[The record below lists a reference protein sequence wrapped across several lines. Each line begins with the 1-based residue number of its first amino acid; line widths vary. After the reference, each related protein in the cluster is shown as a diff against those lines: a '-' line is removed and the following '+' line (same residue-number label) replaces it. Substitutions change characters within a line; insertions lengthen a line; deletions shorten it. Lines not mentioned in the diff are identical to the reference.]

1 MDATVRKARKKP
13 VEIEYMVWPGGAR
26 NATPIIDWVEAHGQ
40 EAVLVHDNDDP
51 DVLHIGIGTLEG
63 LMYASPGDV
72 IIKGVAGE
80 FYPCKPAI
88 FNKTYDS
95 VGYVDA

>member
-1 MDATVRKARKKP
+1 MNPTVRKARKKP
-13 VEIEYMVWPGGAR
+13 VEIEFMVWPGGAR
-26 NATPIIDWVEAHGQ
+26 NATPVIDWVVSHGGTIAHYESPGTGF
-40 EAVLVHDNDDP
+40 EYLMIN
-51 DVLHIGIGTLEG
+51 TLEG
-63 LMYASPGDV
+63 VMQADPGDV